1 MNIIE
6 RYGDHNKVLYKGRK
20 IKYIVIHY
28 NAGVTSKKGAAQN
41 VANWYGNSA
50 CPNSSDFIVD
60 DVEVVQYNG
69 DIENTYT
76 WHCGGEK
83 YSNKGGKL
91 YGVATNTNSIGIEI
105 CSTNS
110 SGQMTFPNDSRY
122 SFTSAAIVNTVE
134 LVRYLMEKYNIPPE
148 NVIRHYDT
156 TGKICP
162 GVIGW
167 NDESGNTSA
176 WENFKERIGAEAPKS
191 NNNDYVYVVQRVQCA
206 LFKDEDKAKEY
217 AKRTGAEVIRVKC
230 SE

>member
-6 RYGDHNKVLYKGRK
+6 RYGVHNKAKYKGRK
-20 IKYIVIHY
+20 IEYIVIHY
-28 NAGVTSKKGAAQN
+28 TAGVTSKKGTAQN
-41 VANWYGNSA
+41 TALWYLNSA
-50 CPNSSDFIVD
+50 CVCSSDFVVD

-91 YGVATNTNSIGIEI
+91 YGVATNINSIGIEI

-110 SGQMTFPNDSRY
+110 SGNMTYPNDPRY
-122 SFTSAAIVNTVE
+122 SFTNAAIDNTVE
-134 LVRYLMEKYNIPPE
+134 LVCYLMDKYKIPPE

-156 TGKICP
+156 TGKVCP

-167 NDESGNTSA
+167 NDESGDISA
-176 WENFKERIGAEAPKS
+176 WEKFKERIGAEAPEA
-191 NNNDYVYVVQRVQCA
+191 NENDYVYVVQRIQCA
-206 LFKDEDKAKEY
+206 VFKDEDKAKEY
-217 AKRTGAEVIRVKC
+217 SKRTGAEVIRVKC
-230 SE
+230 TT